1 MPLFKY
7 LLILCI
13 NGITGSAALMGNPI
27 IKVAA
32 IQMNAVKF
40 DKEANFIKAAT
51 MIREAA
57 SMGADIVCLPE
68 CALTGYP
75 RIFPNPDRSDEEY
88 HKELDRI
95 RSVAES
101 IPGTYSQKFSE
112 LAKEAGIYIVTGYE
126 ELRGREIYNTCILI
140 GPDGMIIGKY
150 SKVHLQDWMV
160 YSGISPG
167 TEFKAFEIII
177 KDNSLKIGI
186 NICYDIQVPESARIT
201 MLEGADILFV
211 PYCTNGFSS
220 EMNRWL
226 FRLRALEN
234 QFYVCRVNFAH
245 PYNNGDSMLIDP
257 RGNVLFGGQ
266 EREGILVGEVDLN
279 FLKMV
284 RDTYKIYGPTYRKPE
299 VYKKY
304 QK

>member
-1 MPLFKY
+1 MQLFKN

-13 NGITGSAALMGNPI
+13 TVITNSSVLMGNPI
-27 IKVAA
+27 VKVAA
-32 IQMNAVKF
+32 IQMDAVKF
-40 DKEANFIKAAT
+40 DKVANFNKAAT

-57 SMGADIVCLPE
+57 SMGADIACLPE

-75 RIFPNPDRSDEEY
+75 RIFPNSERTEEEY
-88 HKELDRI
+88 QKELDKI
-95 RSVAES
+95 KSVAEP
-101 IPGTYSQKFSE
+101 IPGEYSRKFSE
-112 LAKEAGIYIVTGYE
+112 LAKETGIYIITGYE
-126 ELRGREIYNTCILI
+126 ELRGKKIYNTCIVI
-140 GPDGMIIGKY
+140 GPDGKIIGKY
-150 SKVHLQDWMV
+150 SKVHLQDWMI
-160 YSGISPG
+160 YSGINPG
-167 TEFKAFEIII
+167 TEFNTFDI
-177 KDNSLKIGI
+177 KINNNLLKIGI
-186 NICYDIQVPESARIT
+186 NICYDIQVPESARIA

-266 EREGILVGEVDLN
+266 EREGILMGEVDLN
-279 FLKMV
+279 FLKEV
-284 RDTYKIYGPTYRKPE
+284 RNTYKIYGPTYRKPE

-304 QK
+304 F